1 MCILICE
8 SLVTNPTYMQELLKA
23 LIGFI
28 DVAGLYFALTQL
40 THRNISQNHKF
51 QAVGLGEF
59 DLSESIHLNGSM
71 FFPKT
76 IKLISNVK
84 LIVSFFSII
93 LHEILLYL
101 AIVSLKIW
109 PQLLVY
115 FFKKKGGV
123 CVCLD
128 CFLFFFMDI
137 F

>member
-59 DLSESIHLNGSM
+59 DLSESFHLNGSM
-71 FFPKT
+71 FFPKK

-84 LIVSFFSII
+84 LIVSFFPII

-101 AIVSLKIW
+101 AIVSLKIYGLNFW
-109 PQLLVY
+109 YTSLRR
-115 FFKKKGGV
+115 KGV
-123 CVCLD
+123 CVCV
-128 CFLFFFMDI
+128 
-137 F
+137 